1 MDIKVHA
8 YTLIPNDRI
17 EQGIVLSV
25 LSYSFTTMLLV
36 MDKEANWFILDCP
49 GDTVFS
55 MH

>member
-25 LSYSFTTMLLV
+25 LSYSFTTILLV
-36 MDKEANWFILDCP
+36 MDKEGEWSILDYP
-49 GDTVFS
+49 GDTIFLLK
-55 MH
+55 